1 MKLLDGEKVLIESSN
16 LLLTTHRVRHLAGQ
30 GNLSNFTSI
39 MLEEVSSIEGSR
51 QAFPWLL
58 ALSVF
63 ALLVAAGLGYTS
75 LKMNVNTAEEILAY
89 RSREANAQ
97 ALFWTGVVLLAL
109 YFFVRRKVLAI
120 ASGGATI
127 RCSLELFSNR
137 DSVQDFT
144 DALEAAKDERLK
156 MLQRPGEKT

>member
-97 ALFWTGVVLLAL
+97 ALFWTG
-109 YFFVRRKVLAI
+109 
-120 ASGGATI
+120 
-127 RCSLELFSNR
+127 
-137 DSVQDFT
+137 
-144 DALEAAKDERLK
+144 
-156 MLQRPGEKT
+156 